1 MPTTFAWAA
10 VDVSGHFAPTQIQRR
25 EPASSD
31 VALTV
36 DYCGIC
42 HSDVHTAR
50 SEWDNVHY
58 PVVPGH
64 EIVGRVTAV
73 GSAVTRFNVGDRVA
87 VGTLVDSCRTCAAC
101 RAGEENYCEQQVGTF
116 NFPNPD
122 QVTPYTFGGYSRQIV
137 VTERFVFRLPDEL
150 DPAAAAPILCA
161 GATVYSPMRHWRVG
175 PGTRLGV
182 AGFGG
187 LGGMAVKIAKA
198 LGAEVTVLS
207 RSVAKQ
213 AAAQAAGADRFVTT
227 SDEAAMA
234 AAADSLDLILSTVP
248 RTHDINPYLNL
259 LARDGTYVIL
269 GAMEPITTPV
279 IGSTLAV
286 KRVNIGG
293 SLIGGV
299 PETQELLD
307 LCAARGIA
315 ADVKVIGVQ
324 QINDAHDHIA
334 SGDPAF
340 RYVIDLNSI

>member
-1 MPTTFAWAA
+1 MP
-10 VDVSGHFAPTQIQRR
+10 IQRR

-31 VALTV
+31 VAVTV

-50 SEWDNVHY
+50 SEWDDIHY

-64 EIVGRVTAV
+64 EIVGRVAAI
-73 GSAVTRFNVGDRVA
+73 GSDVTRFAVGDRVA
-87 VGTLVDSCRTCAAC
+87 VGTLIGSCRTCAAC
-101 RAGEENYCEQQVGTF
+101 RAGEENYCAQQIGTF

-122 QVTPYTFGGYSRQIV
+122 GVTPYTFGGYSREIV
-137 VTERFVFRLPDEL
+137 VTEHFVFRLPDEL

-187 LGGMAVKIAKA
+187 LGGMAVKIANA

-213 AAAQAAGADRFVTT
+213 AAAEAAGADHFIVT
-227 SDEAAMA
+227 DDDAAIA
-234 AAADSLDLILSTVP
+234 AAAGSLELILSTVP
-248 RTHDINPYLNL
+248 RTHDINPYLTL

-269 GAMEPITTPV
+269 GAMEPIMTPV
-279 IGSTLAV
+279 VGSTLAV
-286 KRVNIGG
+286 KRINIGG
-293 SLIGGV
+293 SLIAGI

-307 LCAARGIA
+307 LCAARGIT
-315 ADVKVIGVQ
+315 ADVKVINVQ
-324 QINDAHDHIA
+324 DINDAHDHIA

-340 RYVIDLNSI
+340 RYVIDLSSI